1 MTIAAYESEK
11 RVPNLIQLDIKF
23 GPTVVPIK
31 FYVLDIV
38 ASFNRQKKSVLS
50 RWSSQPFYFLSLRS
64 RYFITSPKVELAVST
79 AFSPVCSLYLRVGIP
94 V

>member
-50 RWSSQPFYFLSLRS
+50 LWSSQLMAFLSFR
-64 RYFITSPKVELAVST
+64 RANLAVST

>member
-31 FYVLDIV
+31 LYVLDIV

-50 RWSSQPFYFLSLRS
+50 RWSSQPFAFLALPF
-64 RYFITSPKVELAVST
+64 Y
-79 AFSPVCSLYLRVGIP
+79 Y
-94 V
+94 